1 MNDDKLNGR
10 GKRNILGMRRKRE
23 KRKKYEREWEKD
35 QGRKGR
41 WRITVLSFLLG
52 LITKRLRR

>member
-35 QGRKGR
+35 QGRK
-41 WRITVLSFLLG
+41 RITVLSSLLG